1 MSGDKQNISTK
12 LNVVITAACQAGAR
26 QGHLLDEHGEAVAG
40 GGEVE
45 LQVTFEGLS
54 GQQQTGVECED
65 GDDLLLHVKPG
76 FASVGGT
83 NLVKSAN
90 IKRKINNISDSDLL
104 IFHLRRQLR
113 ERESP
118 TVCKFN

>member
-1 MSGDKQNISTK
+1 M
-12 LNVVITAACQAGAR
+12 
-26 QGHLLDEHGEAVAG
+26 
-40 GGEVE
+40 
-45 LQVTFEGLS
+45 TFEGLS
-54 GQQQTGVECED
+54 GQQQIGVECED
-65 GDDLLLHVKPG
+65 GDYLLLHVKPG

>member
-1 MSGDKQNISTK
+1 MPNFSF
-12 LNVVITAACQAGAR
+12 LACLELAR
-26 QGHLLDEHGEAVAG
+26 LV
-40 GGEVE
+40 
-45 LQVTFEGLS
+45 
-54 GQQQTGVECED
+54 
-65 GDDLLLHVKPG
+65 DLLLHVKPG